1 MEHSESPCIG
11 KITEE
16 NSEGCEN
23 SSSDSGS
30 QEQED
35 AFESPANKIE
45 LPEVLHRR
53 SDRKAQ
59 FRGFYLQ
66 QMTLVQTDST
76 DSLLGRQDQDMDKTT
91 DENKGDTS
99 GEVKIPA
106 IVEDLVTKS
115 DDENEL
121 YEGDTECSELKINNG
136 IHDLHLDS
144 LDVVYDTSDEDLSE
158 IGVDKSPKPVKSRL
172 RISLKNLGDSD
183 DEKCSDD
190 SVLTPAKNAVN
201 RMSDNEEAEEEAVT
215 DESDVEVTGM
225 DYYKIRHQADRPVT
239 TEYSLSWSPKKFK
252 AIREELVPNI
262 PRNQKGLK
270 LPNYPSIDI
279 PSNFKL
285 DDCNDEEDIPC
296 KEEDFM
302 SLDDFLEAHRTDF
315 ELSKEE
321 SKINISVPP
330 PEEDTGEEADTES
343 LRESILSD
351 SSTRDDVDDDYDNE
365 TDLSEIQTSVAENPA
380 SFVDDGPGGD
390 LILMEHDDLEGTIA
404 VYSPCQY
411 RKIMDKMKRISF
423 KPELVAFSDDMEFEE
438 VVSEMLDESCK
449 DLEAECTDEE
459 EMSEMLEDYDPSVE
473 LELPIIERK
482 IMKISETSD
491 GNIITEESDLVDNLA
506 EESDEVLTEDEILE
520 DYLMTP
526 FEEAAKKFPEVTAD
540 NFSHGSSTVTKT
552 EKNKIRKKVKID
564 NAVAENEE
572 EL

>member
-1 MEHSESPCIG
+1 
-11 KITEE
+11 
-16 NSEGCEN
+16 
-23 SSSDSGS
+23 
-30 QEQED
+30 
-35 AFESPANKIE
+35 
-45 LPEVLHRR
+45 
-53 SDRKAQ
+53 
-59 FRGFYLQ
+59 
-66 QMTLVQTDST
+66 
-76 DSLLGRQDQDMDKTT
+76 
-91 DENKGDTS
+91 
-99 GEVKIPA
+99 
-106 IVEDLVTKS
+106 
-115 DDENEL
+115 
-121 YEGDTECSELKINNG
+121 
-136 IHDLHLDS
+136 
-144 LDVVYDTSDEDLSE
+144 
-158 IGVDKSPKPVKSRL
+158 
-172 RISLKNLGDSD
+172 
-183 DEKCSDD
+183 
-190 SVLTPAKNAVN
+190 
-201 RMSDNEEAEEEAVT
+201 
-215 DESDVEVTGM
+215 
-225 DYYKIRHQADRPVT
+225 
-239 TEYSLSWSPKKFK
+239 
-252 AIREELVPNI
+252 
-262 PRNQKGLK
+262 
-270 LPNYPSIDI
+270 
-279 PSNFKL
+279 
-285 DDCNDEEDIPC
+285 
-296 KEEDFM
+296 M

-330 PEEDTGEEADTES
+330 PEEDIGEEADTES